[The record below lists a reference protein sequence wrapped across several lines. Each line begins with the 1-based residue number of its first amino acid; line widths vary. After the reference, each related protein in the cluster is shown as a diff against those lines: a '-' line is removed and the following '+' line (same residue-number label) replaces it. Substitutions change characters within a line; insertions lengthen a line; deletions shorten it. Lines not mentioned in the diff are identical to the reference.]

1 MDQTPHPS
9 ANSEFTF
16 DPTNKVVG
24 SIDAAGD
31 AKDAMRD
38 LTTAGFAVSEVELL
52 TDEEGAARIGMS
64 REGHEGMVHVHVYD
78 STQKVP
84 AFYDSPV
91 IARRVEQELRASH
104 YLIGVVAEDEE
115 ARERAREILKSH
127 GGHFINFYGRFAAEG
142 LEP

>member
-1 MDQTPHPS
+1 MEQTPQRRP
-9 ANSEFTF
+9 NSEFTF

-24 SIDAAGD
+24 SIDAAAD

-38 LTTAGFAVSEVELL
+38 LTAAGFAASEVELL
-52 TDEEGAARIGMS
+52 TDQEGAARIGMS
-64 REGHEGMVHVHVYD
+64 GEGHEGMVHVHIFD

-91 IARRVEQELRASH
+91 IVRRVEEELRASH
-104 YLIGVVAEDEE
+104 YLVGVVAKDEE
-115 ARERAREILKSH
+115 GRERAREILKSH

>member
-1 MDQTPHPS
+1 MDHTPHRS

-24 SIDAAGD
+24 SINAPDD

-38 LTTAGFAVSEVELL
+38 LTAAGFALSEVELL

-64 REGHEGMVHVHVYD
+64 GEGHEGMVHVHVYD

-84 AFYDSPV
+84 AFYDAPAIV
-91 IARRVEQELRASH
+91 RRVEQELRASH
-104 YLIGVVAEDEE
+104 YLIGVVAKDGE

>member
-1 MDQTPHPS
+1 MNETPHRS

-31 AKDAMRD
+31 AKNAMRD
-38 LTTAGFAVSEVELL
+38 LTAAGFATSEVELL
-52 TDEEGAARIGMS
+52 TDQEGAARIDMS
-64 REGHEGMVHVHVYD
+64 GEGLEVMVHVHIFD

-91 IARRVEQELRASH
+91 IVRRVEEELRASH
-104 YLIGVVAEDEE
+104 YLIGVVAKDGE

>member
-1 MDQTPHPS
+1 MNETPRRS

-38 LTTAGFAVSEVELL
+38 LTAAGFVTSEVELL
-52 TDEEGAARIGMS
+52 TDQEGAARIDMS
-64 REGHEGMVHVHVYD
+64 GDEAMAHVHIFD

-91 IARRVEQELRASH
+91 IVRRVEEELRASH
-104 YLIGVVAEDEE
+104 YLIGVVASDGE
-115 ARERAREILKSH
+115 ARERVREILKSH
-127 GGHFINFYGRFAAEG
+127 NGHFINFYGRFAAEG

>member
-1 MDQTPHPS
+1 MNEKPHRS

-38 LTTAGFAVSEVELL
+38 LSAAGFAASDVELL
-52 TDEEGAARIGMS
+52 TDREGAARMDMS
-64 REGHEGMVHVHVYD
+64 GEGREAMLHVHIFD

-91 IARRVEQELRASH
+91 IVRRVEEELRASH
-104 YLIGVVAEDEE
+104 YLIGVVAKDKE
-115 ARERAREILKSH
+115 ARERVREILKSH
-127 GGHFINFYGRFAAEG
+127 AGHFINFYGRFAAES

>member
-1 MDQTPHPS
+1 MSRS

-24 SIDAAGD
+24 SIDAAND
-31 AKDAMRD
+31 VKDAMLD
-38 LTTAGFAVSEVELL
+38 LTAAGFTAKEVELL
-52 TDEEGAARIGMS
+52 TDEEGAARIGLS
-64 REGHEGMVHVHVYD
+64 GEGHEGLVHVHVYD

-91 IARRVEQELRASH
+91 IVRRVEQELRASH
-104 YLIGVVAEDEE
+104 YLIGVVANDGE

-127 GGHFINFYGRFAAEG
+127 GGHFINFYGRFAAES

>member
-1 MDQTPHPS
+1 MDHTPHRS

-31 AKDAMRD
+31 AKAAMRD
-38 LTTAGFAVSEVELL
+38 LTTAGFAASQVELL

-64 REGHEGMVHVHVYD
+64 GEEHEGMVHVHVYD

-91 IARRVEQELRASH
+91 IVRRVEEELRASH
-104 YLIGVVAEDEE
+104 YLIGVVAKDGE
-115 ARERAREILKSH
+115 ARERVREILKSH
-127 GGHFINFYGRFAAEG
+127 GGHFISFYGRFAAEG
-142 LEP
+142 LDP

>member
-1 MDQTPHPS
+1 MNETPHRS

-31 AKDAMRD
+31 AKNAMRD
-38 LTTAGFAVSEVELL
+38 LTAAGFATSEVELL
-52 TDEEGAARIGMS
+52 TDQEGAARIDMS
-64 REGHEGMVHVHVYD
+64 GEGLEAMVHVHIFD

-91 IARRVEQELRASH
+91 IVRRVEEELRASH
-104 YLIGVVAEDEE
+104 YLIGVVAKDGE

>member
-1 MDQTPHPS
+1 MAHTPHPS

-31 AKDAMRD
+31 AKDAMRA
-38 LTTAGFAVSEVELL
+38 LTAAGFTAKEVELL
-52 TDEEGAARIGMS
+52 TNEEGAARIGMS
-64 REGHEGMVHVHVYD
+64 GEGHETMVHVHVYD

-91 IARRVEQELRASH
+91 IVSRVEQELRASH
-104 YLIGVVAEDEE
+104 YLIGVVAKDRET
-115 ARERAREILKSH
+115 RERAREILKSH
-127 GGHFINFYGRFAAEG
+127 GGHFINFYGRFAAEA

>member
-1 MDQTPHPS
+1 MNETPHRS

-16 DPTNKVVG
+16 DPPNKVVG
-24 SIDAAGD
+24 SIDAAGET
-31 AKDAMRD
+31 KVAMRD
-38 LTTAGFAVSEVELL
+38 LTAAGFAASEIELL
-52 TDEEGAARIGMS
+52 TDEEGAARIDMS
-64 REGHEGMVHVHVYD
+64 SEGHEAMVHVHIFD

-91 IARRVEQELRASH
+91 IVRRGEEELRASH
-104 YLIGVVAEDEE
+104 YLIGVVAKDGE

-127 GGHFINFYGRFAAEG
+127 GGYFINFYGRFAAEG